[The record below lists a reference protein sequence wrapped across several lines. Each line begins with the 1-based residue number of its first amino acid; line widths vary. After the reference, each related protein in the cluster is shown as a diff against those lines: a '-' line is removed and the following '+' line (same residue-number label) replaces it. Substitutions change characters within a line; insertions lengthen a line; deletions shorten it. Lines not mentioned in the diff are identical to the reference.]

1 MSYQDLIDAQRYA
14 DNEWDDALQAARENR
29 DVFQAED
36 SRAKVTVMMRDG
48 LTYDFV
54 PVSLPMDLGK
64 RMNALAEQVVI
75 FYRDAPDRTRRN
87 FVLTAR
93 LPDGRKRSVEY
104 PPKSG
109 QYALDRVAELVE
121 WAEREMEVT
130 A

>member
-1 MSYQDLIDAQRYA
+1 MSYSDLVDAQQEA
-14 DNEWDDALQAARENR
+14 DYEWNAALQSARETR

-36 SRAKVTVMMRDG
+36 SRAKVTVMMRNG
-48 LTYDFV
+48 LTYDFL
-54 PVSLPMDLGK
+54 PVSLPTALGK
-64 RMNALAEQVVI
+64 RVNALAELVVI
-75 FYRDAPDRTRRN
+75 FYRDAPSRTRSN

-109 QYALDRVAELVE
+109 QVALDRVAELVE
-121 WAEREMEVT
+121 WAERRMGVT